1 MTASSRRRPAS
12 VSSLLNE
19 PDSAPGLLSVD
30 DADIESVSG
39 PTTSARRRPASAVAD
54 VDAGHTGSATRPRP
68 RADTSSSGYSGPLQ
82 SELAPDEESRRHLV
96 PEGALPTHERAFG
109 PYTLVRRLAF
119 GGMGEVFLARH
130 PKAGLV
136 VVKRV
141 LAHMKRDDKHRQ
153 MFLDEARLQRLL
165 RSPHIV
171 QVSDVGDVDG
181 HVFLAMEHVH
191 GPSWRGLVDR
201 SRQRRQHI
209 PVAYVVEMMIQACD
223 ALAWAHALEDEKGS
237 PLRIVHRDINPHNVL
252 VTYDGVVKVIDFGIA
267 KSELREQQT
276 ETGTIKGKFAYM
288 SPEQSAAEP
297 LDQRSDLFAL
307 GICLYELLTLQNPF
321 KRGNIVLSLEA
332 IQKTQPKPL
341 AEVRPGAAILDPIV
355 ERMLRKNPDDRFFD
369 CSEVR
374 DALRQMQIDGL
385 IPEPPRPL
393 AAWLHELYATEIAE
407 HEAIIAEVLDAGPG
421 DHDTVDALA
430 APPAPTGSWSA
441 PPVTAGATEPP
452 PPPMLPDGHGTGP
465 TGALQLPPPR
475 PAWPLAAAVGVG
487 TAIVLVVAFLVWRE
501 FTPAAPPAPPVPP
514 TTLVTAPPPAPPPV
528 VEPTPPPVAS
538 LTPPPVAPPP
548 PAPVVEMTPPPVV
561 DPPKQPT
568 KRPARLA
575 APAVAR
581 LVVAAD
587 GFVVKGARLVPADG
601 STTLVVDDADAPF
614 KLRLKVRPGASG
626 GTLDLET
633 TPWAIVRVDQIGK
646 GRSPIADVALA
657 PGKKTQVSL
666 QNPSGATMELAVTYI
681 PTGP

>member
-1 MTASSRRRPAS
+1 
-12 VSSLLNE
+12 V
-19 PDSAPGLLSVD
+19 PGPITID
-30 DADIESVSG
+30 DADIEVVSD
-39 PTTSARRRPASAVAD
+39 PATAARRRPTSAFEAVG
-54 VDAGHTGSATRPRP
+54 AGHTGSSTRKRP
-68 RADTSSSGYSGPLQ
+68 RADVSSSGYSGPQ
-82 SELAPDEESRRHLV
+82 RSELAPDEESPRQLV
-96 PEGALPTHERAFG
+96 TEGPLPPHERAFG

-130 PKAGLV
+130 PSTGLV

-223 ALAWAHALEDEKGS
+223 ALAWAHALEDEHGH

-288 SPEQSAAEP
+288 SPEQSAADP

-374 DALRQMQIDGL
+374 DALRQMQVDGL

-393 AAWLHELYATEIAE
+393 AAWLHELYAAEIAE
-407 HEAIIAEVLDAGPG
+407 HEAIIDELRDAGE
-421 DHDTVDALA
+421 HDTVDTLA
-430 APPAPTGSWSA
+430 APPTTTGAWSA
-441 PPVTAGATEPP
+441 PPAVTAHVEPP
-452 PPPMLPDGHGTGP
+452 LSPTLPDGHGTGP
-465 TGALQLPPPR
+465 TGALQLSPPSP
-475 PAWPLAAAVGVG
+475 WPLAAAVGVG
-487 TAIVLVVAFLVWRE
+487 TAVILVVVLLAGRQFIAPTVAPSTME
-501 FTPAAPPAPPVPP
+501 MPVAAPTTSGPAVLPAEP
-514 TTLVTAPPPAPPPV
+514 AHIAPPPV
-528 VEPTPPPVAS
+528 VEVPPPAVEPPPPVAD
-538 LTPPPVAPPP
+538 TPKV
-548 PAPVVEMTPPPVV
+548 
-561 DPPKQPT
+561 T
-568 KRPARLA
+568 KRPGKVAG
-575 APAVAR
+575 PAIAR

-601 STTLVVDDADAPF
+601 SATLIVDDGDAPF
-614 KLRLKVRPGASG
+614 KLRLRVRAGASG
-626 GTLDLET
+626 GLLDLDT
-633 TPWAIVRVDQIGK
+633 KPWAIVRVDQIGK
-646 GRSPIADVALA
+646 GRSPLSDVVLD
-657 PGKKTQVSL
+657 PGRKTQVSL
-666 QNPSGATMELAVTYI
+666 QNPAGATMDLAVTYI
-681 PTGP
+681 PMGP